1 MKYEDELCFRE
12 HDDISKQFKNERPLF
27 ELKAKEWTK
36 QYAMVLPPL

>member
-1 MKYEDELCFRE
+1 MKYEEEELCSR
-12 HDDISKQFKNERPLF
+12 DDIGMQFKNERPLF